1 MRRRLNSW
9 LRAANTSRKAAQL
22 IWKRFVIYIAR
33 EAGTSRLAAMEGS
46 AILIMVVS
54 TTAIRVPRISAST
67 ARRRSGPGRPSSP
80 SRVSKSRLI
89 PCSIGG
95 FNTKKPAEDGFHGRA
110 FGLGLVVVDVQ
121 QQRGVDRGDHR
132 GGRGVEV
139 DGQVAVLRLQK
150 ALEERPVD
158 GCRPLALALL
168 PGAQLGLEDLA
179 VALAHEGLQGLRGV
193 HLRDQVVGAFA
204 LDVGQRQVV
213 VAEGGL
219 EPVDPIHEVLGRAD
233 AQGRAVEQFHGGL
246 LDVETTTIMGAG
258 RGVYQW
264 FPGRTTHN

>member
-22 IWKRFVIYIAR
+22 IWKRFVTHTAR

-89 PCSIGG
+89 PCFIGG
-95 FNTKKPAEDGFHGRA
+95 FNTKKPAEAGFHGPA
-110 FGLGLVVVDVQ
+110 FGLGLVLVDVQ
-121 QQRGVDRGDHR
+121 QQRIVDLGYLQ
-132 GGRGVEV
+132 GRLVVEV
-139 DGQVAVLRLQK
+139 DGQVAVLHLQK

-158 GCRPLALALL
+158 GLGPLALVLL
-168 PGAQLGLEDLA
+168 PGAQLGLEDLE
-179 VALAHEGLQGLRGV
+179 VALAHQGLRGV
-193 HLRDQVVGAFA
+193 HLRDQVDGAFA

-219 EPVDPIHEVLGRAD
+219 EPVDPIHEVLGRAV

-258 RGVYQW
+258 RGVYQC

>member
-9 LRAANTSRKAAQL
+9 LKAANTSRKAAQL
-22 IWKRFVIYIAR
+22 IWKRFVTHTAR

-95 FNTKKPAEDGFHGRA
+95 FNTKKPAEAGFHGPA
-110 FGLGLVVVDVQ
+110 FGLGLVLVDVQ
-121 QQRGVDRGDHR
+121 QQRIVDLGDLQ
-132 GGRGVEV
+132 GRLVVEV
-139 DGQVAVLRLQK
+139 DGQVV
-150 ALEERPVD
+150 EP
-158 GCRPLALALL
+158 
-168 PGAQLGLEDLA
+168 
-179 VALAHEGLQGLRGV
+179 EG
-193 HLRDQVVGAFA
+193 
-204 LDVGQRQVV
+204 
-213 VAEGGL
+213 EL
-219 EPVDPIHEVLGRAD
+219 EPVEPIHEVLGRPD
-233 AQGRAVEQFHGGL
+233 AQRRAVEQFHGGL

-258 RGVYQW
+258 RGIYQW
-264 FPGRTTHN
+264 FPPLADGWRHGPLGPRRLVGGLGRLVGGRLCS